1 MISRLITCLVALLIV
16 VGAVHAQTQPQPFA
30 SVDQAV
36 KTQRGGWAGDKSR
49 LSAVFAAERRA
60 LGDKFEVELLKW
72 LGKDVDKHYWT
83 AAFLES
89 DDYLHGN
96 KRLPQLSL
104 LVLEQGL
111 SLVREEVDRDSQGY
125 VVSLSIVAATLS
137 DELGLASLAVSYKD
151 KAERLLRSNPHLSVH
166 VPAMYD
172 ADRRRYDNIRSSVTR
187 PMVVANPNPPPPQT
201 RVHGGVLNGRAVRLV
216 RPTLPRDARK
226 AGATG
231 KVEVSIVFDEEGKV
245 IWARAIIG
253 HPLLRAVCEDAARQ
267 TTFPPTKVEGHLVKV
282 RGVLI
287 YNFSSSDVA
296 GPNRKAE

>member
-1 MISRLITCLVALLIV
+1 MISRLITCLATLLIV
-16 VGAVHAQTQPQPFA
+16 VGGVQAQTQSQPFA

-36 KTQRGGWAGDKSR
+36 KTQRGGWAGDKSH

-83 AAFLES
+83 AYFLES

-104 LVLEQGL
+104 LVMEQGL
-111 SLVREEVDRDSQGY
+111 SLVRDEVDRDAKGY
-125 VVSLSIVAATLS
+125 VVTLSIIAATLS
-137 DELGLASLAVSYKD
+137 DELGFASLAVSYKD
-151 KAERLLRSNPHLSVH
+151 KAERLLKNNPHLSVH

-172 ADRRRYDNIRSSVTR
+172 ADRRQYDNIRSTVTR
-187 PMVVANPNPPPPQT
+187 PVVVADSNSAPPQT
-201 RVHGGVLNGRAVRLV
+201 RVYGGVLNGRAVRLV
-216 RPTLPRDARK
+216 RPTLPPDAQK
-226 AGATG
+226 ARASG
-231 KVEVSIVFDEEGKV
+231 KVEVNIVFDEEGKV
-245 IWARAIIG
+245 IWARAISG

-267 TTFPPTKVEGHLVKV
+267 TTFPPTKIEGHLVKV

-287 YNFSSSDVA
+287 YNFGSSDVA